1 MATTT
6 TNINQTEK
14 TSYEAKKIDYTSKDY
29 TNILDDLINSIPG
42 ITAKWESS
50 DANDP
55 GLILVKLM
63 SILGDMLFYSLDIQ
77 SLEVYPSS
85 VTLRKNAAT
94 IYKLI
99 GYKMKWYRSATL
111 EATVVNTYTAAA
123 TLPRFCTFTST
134 DGTITYTT
142 FRQYELP
149 ANTNNSGVVTSV
161 ELIEGTPVTPPR
173 SSSVP
178 YPSSSAPW
186 HSIYG
191 YNYTVENIINNRLYL
206 NDVNIDQDHIIVID
220 DQNETWALK
229 ENIYLTRDVGKFFE
243 FDVDVND
250 RPYIELI
257 DYWSNYNIKRFKVF
271 YIRSNGE
278 AGQVYSNVLTR
289 CTGNVWA
296 IIPTANSN
304 NQMYNVNS
312 FIQFTHYPS
321 TLGYNPETPDEARK
335 ESVKYQNTLDTIIT
349 LKDFENV
356 TLREP
361 GVANVRATDLTND
374 PGTYQ
379 NNKLGDINM
388 DGTIDDMDWIML
400 TNYLNDPQQYP
411 LTDYEKELA
420 NCTQSVSGYPTQADA
435 DLLYEYIHTDQT
447 QMTDAQRTAFLNHV
461 SPIGELDVVGIQE
474 LPGFTVRLY
483 ILRTEEYE
491 VVDEEFE
498 DEFKSTIQS
507 DLQSYKILPL
517 DVEILLDQIKKYYWT
532 ITGTFFTKTPL
543 SRDEL
548 QTMIININNNL
559 KHNFSREKVNF
570 NTTVNYRQIID
581 IILETDSRILMVDL
595 DPITYVDDEGNNVD
609 KSAITGKYTQTV
621 PLLTNPNP
629 ADNLKYTIKL
639 TNPPILPNSLII
651 SVNDGQ
657 AVLKD
662 NGNKSI
668 YNVDNILAKN
678 GKVDY
683 RNGTI
688 TLQFTNE
695 LVTPLQITYTK
706 NQANVALYR
715 NLNTNSFSFDS
726 SSLEETINPNLV

>member
-14 TSYEAKKIDYTSKDY
+14 TSYEAVKIDYTSKDY

-42 ITAKWESS
+42 ITDRWQTS

-63 SILGDMLFYSLDIQ
+63 AILGDMLFYSFDIQ
-77 SLEVYPSS
+77 SLEVYPAS
-85 VTLRKNAAT
+85 VTQRKNAAT

-111 EATVVNTYTAAA
+111 EANVVNTYTAPA

-134 DGTITYTT
+134 DNTITYTT
-142 FRQYELP
+142 FKQYELP
-149 ANTNNSGVVTSV
+149 SNTNNSGNVTTI
-161 ELIEGTPVTPPR
+161 ELVEGTPITPTR
-173 SSSVP
+173 SSSNP
-178 YPSSSAPW
+178 YPDSSSPW
-186 HSIYG
+186 HSIYS
-191 YNYTVENIINNRLYL
+191 YNYSVDDIINNKLYL
-206 NDVNIDQDHIIVID
+206 KDTNIDQDHIIIVD
-220 DQNETWALK
+220 DQNETWELK

-243 FDVDVND
+243 FGVDVND
-250 RPYIELI
+250 RPYLELI
-257 DYWSNYNIKRFKVF
+257 DYWNNYNIKKFKIF
-271 YIRSNGE
+271 YIRSKGE
-278 AGQVYSNVLTR
+278 DGQIYDNVLTR
-289 CTGNVWA
+289 CTGDVWA
-296 IIPTANSN
+296 RVATVNSN
-304 NQMYNVNS
+304 NRGINVAS
-312 FIQFTHYPS
+312 YVKFTHFAS

-349 LKDFENV
+349 LKDFENA

-379 NNKLGDINM
+379 TNKLGDINM
-388 DGTIDDMDWIML
+388 DGTIDDMDWVML
-400 TNYLNDPQQYP
+400 TNYLNDPKQYP
-411 LTDYEKELA
+411 LTDYEKQLA
-420 NCTQSVSGYPTQADA
+420 NCTQHQDKNPTQADA
-435 DLLYEYIHTDQT
+435 DLLYEYIHTDQSL
-447 QMTDAQRTAFLNHV
+447 MTDQERTAFLNHV
-461 SPIGELDVVGIQE
+461 SPIGDLDVTGIQE

-491 VVDEEFE
+491 NVDEEFE

-517 DVEILLDQIKKYYWT
+517 DIEILLDKIQKYYWT
-532 ITGTFFTKTPL
+532 IEGVFYTKTPL

-559 KHNFSREKVNF
+559 KFKFSREKINF
-570 NTTVNYRQIID
+570 NTTVNYREIID
-581 IILETDSRILMVDL
+581 TILETDSRILMVDL
-595 DPITYVDDEGNNVD
+595 EPITYRDKDNRLVD
-609 KSAITGKYTQTV
+609 KNTVTGKYTETI
-621 PLLTNPNP
+621 PLLNDPNP
-629 ADNLKYTIKL
+629 VRNLKYTITL
-639 TNPPILPNSLII
+639 QNPPILPNSLMIK
-651 SVNDGQ
+651 VNNGE

-683 RNGTI
+683 RTGEI
-688 TLQFTNE
+688 TLQFNTE
-695 LVTPLQITYTK
+695 LINPLQISYTK
-706 NQANVALYR
+706 NQTNVALYR
-715 NLNTNSFSFDS
+715 NLNTSSFYFDS
-726 SSLEETINPNLV
+726 SSIEEVINPNLL